1 MENGAESTIINQS
14 ETVSVEK
21 IIEDRFS
28 QIKADRLSEYVT
40 GLRLDDPKLLDRL
53 QEDQLAVRAKYK
65 LLDRDYKFVNPSEY
79 EEYLTE
85 LARSNDIEIR
95 PVIEYEKFFA
105 KQNISRATYLEEERT
120 VVNSVDKTT
129 RETYLRGI
137 IQLEHEL
144 IHGLQHKYYPEMPI
158 ELTEYEA
165 YVASWN
171 IDYLRDH
178 QENLKTVFNVGLTY
192 SVFADYGD
200 KSEKAGRKIEPVW
213 DNPEYF
219 LKNVDGVGEGAVQ
232 KYKIEHQIDIEK

>member
-1 MENGAESTIINQS
+1 MENRAESVTINQS

-28 QIKADRLSEYVT
+28 QIKADRLSEYVI

-65 LLDRDYKFVNPSEY
+65 LLDRDYKFANPSEY
-79 EEYLTE
+79 EKYLTE

-95 PVIEYEKFFA
+95 PVNEYGKFFA
-105 KQNISRATYLEEERT
+105 EQNISRAAYLEEERT

-158 ELTEYEA
+158 ELAEYEA

-192 SVFADYGD
+192 SVFADFDD
-200 KSEKAGRKIEPVW
+200 KSEKLGREIKPIW
-213 DNPEYF
+213 DSPEYF
-219 LKNVDGVGEGAVQ
+219 LRNVDGVSEEAIQ
-232 KYKIEHQIDIEK
+232 KYKTEHQIDTEK